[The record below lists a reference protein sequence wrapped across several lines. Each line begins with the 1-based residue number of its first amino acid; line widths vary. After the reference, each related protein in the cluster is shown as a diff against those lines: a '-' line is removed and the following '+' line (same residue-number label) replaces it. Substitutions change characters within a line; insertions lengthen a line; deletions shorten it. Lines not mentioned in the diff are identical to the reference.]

1 MAGRI
6 LTTVGLLLLG
16 VAAEARPMDVFEHAT
31 VMESLSRV
39 HPRQR
44 GRWLS
49 ERGLELPGWNASLPQ
64 ASDDSTGLVEVG
76 RWSYGPSFDVDGR
89 VTPAETLVAL
99 ARGSGVSLLR
109 FARTERVALELLSD
123 MNAGGLVNRVRVRDS
138 LLFVGSRKGLETWDI
153 TDERNPIRLSVLGTA
168 LNDFALQ
175 DTFAFVISDDSFK
188 SYSIADP
195 ARPYRV
201 GACRDSGVAIGVT
214 NNAAFLGDRWGLY
227 VVDLADPAAP
237 HRLTSLGYATECVTA
252 RGDYCY
258 ITTYNPNQ
266 SGDIEFRVLDVA
278 DPGTPHQVGMVDQ
291 AGGYDIELC
300 DTFAY
305 CSGDGNNVNEMTV
318 VSVANPSQPRQVS
331 RANTPGWSMGIWA
344 NGRASSAFVGCHWEG
359 LNVYDVRNPAAPVRD
374 TWLLGA
380 DQAVD
385 VHIDNGR
392 AYIANEMAGLK
403 ILDITDPTRPTLL
416 GTHDSS
422 GQRPFMTSV
431 VARDSFAFVDFWTRQ
446 LFRVLDVTNPATPV
460 FAGSCETF
468 GPPED
473 MVLRDSFV
481 YCAEANRFQVVNVAR
496 PREPRLVGSCVTQD
510 GNYFGLAVQ
519 DSLAYLISGS
529 LQVVNI
535 AQPTSPWVLSSTPV
549 FGFGVAVRDTFVYV
563 PYGYDTLRVYS
574 AADPRS
580 LRLLGYAPLGSHSWD
595 VALTGSL
602 AVVGTWNGL
611 VMVDVS
617 DPQSP
622 ANIATIAT
630 PRSTRRVVADAGL
643 IFTAMYEAG
652 VGVYAIESTGIAEPV
667 GGERRAGRVVVVP
680 SLTAGRCVLRLSGQ
694 RRERLTVRVVDVSGR
709 EVMRRLVAEGSG
721 SAELDVSALSAGIY
735 TLVVRAGRTTS
746 TARFVKR

>member
-1 MAGRI
+1 MSFWRVV
-6 LTTVGLLLLG
+6 VGLAVMTVLG
-16 VAAEARPMDVFEHAT
+16 VADARPVDVFDHAA
-31 VMESLSRV
+31 VMESLSSV
-39 HPRQR
+39 HPRLR
-44 GRWLS
+44 GRWLD
-49 ERGLELPGWNASLPQ
+49 ERGLELPGWNTSLPQ
-64 ASDDSTGLVEVG
+64 TPVDSTGLREVG

-89 VTPAETLVAL
+89 VTAAETLVAL

-109 FARTERVALELLSD
+109 FARSEAVSLELLCD
-123 MNAGGLVNRVRVRDS
+123 INAGGLVNRVRVRDS

-153 TDERNPIRLSVLGTA
+153 ADERNPARLSVLGTA

-188 SYSIADP
+188 AYSIADP

-201 GACRDSGVAIGVT
+201 GACLDSGVAIGVT

-227 VVDLADPAAP
+227 VVDVSNPAAP
-237 HRLTSLGYATECVTA
+237 HRLTALGYATECVTA

-266 SGDIEFRVLDVA
+266 SGDIEFRVLNVA
-278 DPGTPHQVGMVDQ
+278 DPGTPYQTGMVDQ

-359 LNVYDVRNPAAPVRD
+359 LNVYDVRNPAARVRD

-380 DQAVD
+380 DEAVD
-385 VHIDNGR
+385 IHIDNGR
-392 AYIANEMAGLK
+392 AYVANEKAGLK

-416 GTHDSS
+416 GVYDSS
-422 GQRPFMTSV
+422 GQSPFLTSA
-431 VARDSFAFVDFWTRQ
+431 VARDSFAFIEWGRPK
-446 LFRVLDVTNPATPV
+446 FRALDVTNPSRPA
-460 FAGSCETF
+460 FAGTCELF
-468 GPPED
+468 NPSED
-473 MVLRDSFV
+473 MVVRDSLV
-481 YCAEANRFQVVNVAR
+481 YIAEASRFQVVNVAR
-496 PREPRLVGSCVTQD
+496 PREPRLMGSCVTQD

-529 LQVVNI
+529 LQIVNI
-535 AQPTSPWVLSSTPV
+535 AQPTAPFLLSVTPV

-574 AADPRS
+574 AANPSS
-580 LRLLGYAPLGSHSWD
+580 LRLLGYAPLGAHAWD

-611 VMVDVS
+611 VLVDVS
-617 DPQSP
+617 DPQSRVNVAAIP
-622 ANIATIAT
+622 T
-630 PRSTRRVVADAGL
+630 PRSARRVVVDSGL
-643 IFTAMYEAG
+643 IYTAMYEAG
-652 VGVYAIESTGIAEPV
+652 VGVYAIETTGVAEPAR
-667 GGERRAGRVVVVP
+667 GERCVGRAVVVP
-680 SLTAGRCVLRLSGQ
+680 SPTAGRCVLRLGGQ
-694 RRERLTVRVVDVSGR
+694 RSERMTVRVVDVSGR
-709 EVMRRLVAEGSG
+709 EVMRRLVADGSG
-721 SAELDVSALSAGIY
+721 SAELDVGAWIMG
-735 TLVVRAGRTTS
+735 TLPV
-746 TARFVKR
+746 FVSHCSHSI